1 MIRSILLANN
11 HSTGLVTNQIAFTF
25 LRQGTLSGPISSSAD
40 SISFVT
46 SISQL
51 PSQSDWK
58 LFAKWIATFQSYQ
71 SSHSNLK
78 RWQRRALR
86 SQQNDKWA
94 EYWEIKACK
103 AKRLKTAQNLNIF
116 CAEQNSSYKITYN
129 SQYKQVCYWMPPEVN
144 KFSLVCNK
152 HQMWG
157 AQEDTRRV
165 AKDISQD
172 NNNDHDL

>member
-11 HSTGLVTNQIAFTF
+11 HSTGLVTNQIASMF

-58 LFAKWIATFQSYQ
+58 LFAKWIASFQSYQ
-71 SSHSNLK
+71 SAHSNLK
-78 RWQRRALR
+78 RWQRRAIR

-103 AKRLKTAQNLNIF
+103 AKRLKTAQNTNIF
-116 CAEQNSSYKITYN
+116 CAEQNSSCKKELTTLNTNKCVIGCHQKSINSHLCVINIRCEVLRKI
-129 SQYKQVCYWMPPEVN
+129 
-144 KFSLVCNK
+144 L
-152 HQMWG
+152 G
-157 AQEDTRRV
+157 R
-165 AKDISQD
+165 
-172 NNNDHDL
+172 